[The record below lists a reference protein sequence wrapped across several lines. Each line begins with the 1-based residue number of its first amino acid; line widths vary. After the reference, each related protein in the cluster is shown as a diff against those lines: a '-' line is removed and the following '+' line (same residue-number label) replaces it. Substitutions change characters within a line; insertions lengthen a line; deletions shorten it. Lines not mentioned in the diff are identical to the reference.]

1 MATLN
6 ADGLGVLLQSLG
18 LEVPI
23 SHFPGADVL
32 NKPLDIG
39 RSYLADI
46 FCSLVECDRLVA
58 YNSIQWPGDIYSGDF
73 TIILPKLIPGS
84 DPNVLAFDLMK
95 RVRHFFPILVKSRT
109 ALS

>member
-1 MATLN
+1 MTTLT
-6 ADGLGVLLQSLG
+6 ADGLEILLDSLG

-23 SHFPGADVL
+23 SHFPDADVL

-46 FCSLVECDRLVA
+46 FCSLIECDQLVA

-73 TIILPKLIPGS
+73 TIILPKLVPGS
-84 DPNVLAFDLMK
+84 DPNILAFDLMK
-95 RVRHFFPILVKSRT
+95 RVRDFFPILGPSRIG
-109 ALS
+109 LS